1 MKPLTLEESF
11 RAVLRAHHHP
21 QAPYL
26 ADKVTLHAMR
36 ASFAE
41 PRSPAE
47 QAAHEAYDMLMAAII
62 DGRVKLHG
70 CLAGQLCG
78 DISPAEIT
86 IPGHI
91 SVWEGSLHVRQ
102 GRTYYDVCCSAEDI
116 AALIGTPSPAPR
128 EPWKNPTDE
137 MVRVKLRDAY
147 SEAKAAG
154 ERAPNINEIPKFTRP
169 KLNADGYD
177 TSDKN
182 IKKIADEAEFKD
194 LREPT
199 GVRAT

>member
-1 MKPLTLEESF
+1 MKLLTLEKSF
-11 RAVLRAHHHP
+11 RAVLRAHYP
-21 QAPYL
+21 QAPHL
-26 ADKVTLHAMR
+26 ADRVTLHAMR

-47 QAAHEAYDMLMAAII
+47 QAAHEAYDMLKEAII
-62 DGRVKLHG
+62 DRKIRMHG

-86 IPGHI
+86 IPGRI
-91 SVWEGSLHVRQ
+91 DVFGNTLHVRQ
-102 GRTYYDVCCSAEDI
+102 GRTYHDVSCAADDI
-116 AALIGTPSPAPR
+116 AALIGAPATPATKSWKTPSPDMIRAKIR
-128 EPWKNPTDE
+128 E
-137 MVRVKLRDAY
+137 VY

-154 ERAPNINEIPKFTRP
+154 ERVPNINQTPKFVRP

-177 TSDKN
+177 AAYN
-182 IKKIADEAEFKD
+182 HIKKIAEEPIFKG
-194 LREPT
+194 LRQPT